1 LPFLPFL
8 SFLLHQFPYSHHLES
23 GVVLVKRSD
32 SDGDGDGAAAGE
44 KRKVAD
50 ADGAAADAEKKAK
63 TA

>member
-1 LPFLPFL
+1 M
-8 SFLLHQFPYSHHLES
+8 
-23 GVVLVKRSD
+23 VLVKRSD
-32 SDGDGDGAAAGE
+32 SDGGSDGAAAGE